1 MSESKSMLSLFQ
13 GLLTGLEE
21 DDKIQEFRVVPEK
34 PSIPQ
39 EAPEMPAPVA
49 AFPNPDNFNL
59 TPPEPVVLGQAA
71 QGLPPE
77 PYKLPPVPKY
87 QVELNAPPVVR
98 GKDQSRFDED
108 VATISRNANTRVLY
122 DQAVQ
127 PLASG
132 GLPTK
137 GSMKS
142 KSILGGGLLNRAS
155 GYFTDTPEQE
165 SQRELTVKV
174 REYFDRDDVRGRIE
188 ADPKALA
195 MLQRDPIGYYQSLT
209 NGTVNEYAKEQPFVL
224 ESEVPAIGR
233 QVPNVVAEE
242 VPNVVA
248 KEVPNAVVEEVP
260 NVVVEEVPE
269 VAKQEVPK
277 PTLKDNNI
285 SAVTAQDAADS
296 AEVIAPEVKTVLDDE
311 IDVVLGNEGFA
322 RLMPGE
328 DAGGDLVAEDLD
340 GNITAPDKGF
350 FKKLFDGVGG
360 FLSEQ
365 MEDPAVRKT
374 IFAYVASRIAG
385 YDGVTLAAGVLE
397 NEWKKK
403 SALLLREQDLADKA
417 ADRAIV
423 VADRKLERE
432 QTLEDKDADRVFE
445 QGKLLLEK
453 NAEVLKGLQP
463 DFSKPITM
471 YNPKTRTNQTGSL
484 SSDGTQFYPSNGSAP
499 QTVKSLLS
507 QGFKRGKGDT
517 VKEQRQGLLDLSKTT
532 VSNIRTGIV
541 DQLNASEMKGV
552 DKESIIK
559 SINNATNPNVIRQ
572 AVGGFTSRF
581 GPSVDYENMDVTNMF
596 ERGLGNYM
604 QAVQEGRAT
613 GSKDLEGYLD
623 FELVK
628 FDITKGKGIP
638 SEYWEITNNPN
649 QEIGLNTW
657 SPANNKV
664 KRMLKDINNSKG
676 KKVGSPE
683 VYKQLQLIFKAK
695 SNLSQTDKGNPFLS
709 YWQGVSKTS
718 ANDPA
723 LAASPF
729 VHFINS
735 IGNPDIDSQYAPQNI
750 QGVTSQILKKLNK

>member
-21 DDKIQEFRVVPEK
+21 DDKIKEVLVVPEK

-39 EAPEMPAPVA
+39 EVLKDIYAPQSPLDFIESSGAIASINNPTPLVVPEVGGPMMRPAVP
-49 AFPNPDNFNL
+49 
-59 TPPEPVVLGQAA
+59 
-71 QGLPPE
+71 LPPITDKE
-77 PYKLPPVPKY
+77 IVANKKDDR
-87 QVELNAPPVVR
+87 QQARNAHDIGELNPFRASNFEGR
-98 GKDQSRFDED
+98 QELKFKEEAKAAEEREKLRME
-108 VATISRNANTRVLY
+108 AE
-122 DQAVQ
+122 
-127 PLASG
+127 ASG
-132 GLPTK
+132 
-137 GSMKS
+137 
-142 KSILGGGLLNRAS
+142 
-155 GYFTDTPEQE
+155 Q
-165 SQRELTVKV
+165 
-174 REYFDRDDVRGRIE
+174 
-188 ADPKALA
+188 
-195 MLQRDPIGYYQSLT
+195 
-209 NGTVNEYAKEQPFVL
+209 
-224 ESEVPAIGR
+224 EVPR
-233 QVPNVVAEE
+233 QSTPYSQQLQDRNTLLERERPSSVPEVAKQE

-248 KEVPNAVVEEVP
+248 KEVPEVAK
-260 NVVVEEVPE
+260 EVPE
-269 VAKQEVPK
+269 VAKQEVPEVAKEVPK
-277 PTLKDNNI
+277 PTPKDNNI

-296 AEVIAPEVKTVLDDE
+296 AEVIDPEVKTALDDE

-340 GNITAPDKGF
+340 GNITTPDKGF

-403 SALLLREQDLADKA
+403 SALLLREQGL
-417 ADRAIV
+417 ADRA
-423 VADRKLERE
+423 LERT
-432 QTLEDKDADRVFE
+432 QDLDDKEKERAFDRA
-445 QGKLLLEK
+445 QLLLEK

-463 DFSKPITM
+463 DLSKPSTM
-471 YNPKTRTNQTGSL
+471 YNSKTRTNQTGSF
-484 SSDGTQFYPSNGSAP
+484 SVDGTQFYPSNGSRP
-499 QTVKSLLS
+499 QSVQSLLS
-507 QGFKRGKGDT
+507 QGFKRGEGET
-517 VKEQRQGLLDLSKTT
+517 VKDQRKSLLDLSRAT
-532 VSNIRTGIV
+532 VSDIRSGIV
-541 DQLNASEMKGV
+541 DRLNTSDMEGAA
-552 DKESIIK
+552 KENIIN
-559 SINNATNPNVIRQ
+559 SINNATKPNVIRQ

-581 GPSVDYENMDVTNMF
+581 GPAVDYENMDVTNMF

-604 QAVQEGRAT
+604 QAVEEGRAT

-628 FDITKGKGIP
+628 YDITEGKGIP
-638 SEYWEITNNPN
+638 SEYWEITENPN

-664 KRMLKDINNSKG
+664 KRMLKNINNSKG

-750 QGVTSQILKKLNK
+750 TGVTAQILKKLNK

>member
-1 MSESKSMLSLFQ
+1 MLSLFQ

-21 DDKIQEFRVVPEK
+21 DDKIKEFRVVPEK

-39 EAPEMPAPVA
+39 EAPVA
-49 AFPNPDNFNL
+49 AFPNPDNFKL
-59 TPPEPVVLGQAA
+59 TPPVPQPAGYFDGITPQ
-71 QGLPPE
+71 
-77 PYKLPPVPKY
+77 VPKDIY
-87 QVELNAPPVVR
+87 APQSPLDFIESSGAIASINNPNPLVAPEVEVPMMRPAVPLLPLTD
-98 GKDQSRFDED
+98 KEI
-108 VATISRNANTRVLY
+108 VANKKYDRQQARNANDIGELNPFRASNFEGKQELRWKEE
-122 DQAVQ
+122 
-127 PLASG
+127 ASG
-132 GLPTK
+132 KVPLQSTPY
-137 GSMKS
+137 SPQ
-142 KSILGGGLLNRAS
+142 LQDRNPLLEREIPS
-155 GYFTDTPEQE
+155 SVPE
-165 SQRELTVKV
+165 V
-174 REYFDRDDVRGRIE
+174 
-188 ADPKALA
+188 
-195 MLQRDPIGYYQSLT
+195 
-209 NGTVNEYAKEQPFVL
+209 AK
-224 ESEVPAIGR
+224 
-233 QVPNVVAEE
+233 E

-248 KEVPNAVVEEVP
+248 KEVPNVVAKEVP
-260 NVVVEEVPE
+260 NVAAREVPE
-269 VAKQEVPK
+269 VAKEVPK
-277 PTLKDNNI
+277 PTPKDNNI

-296 AEVIAPEVKTVLDDE
+296 AEVIDPEVKTVLDDE

-340 GNITAPDKGF
+340 GNITTPDKGF

-403 SALLLREQDLADKA
+403 SALLLREQGLEDKA
-417 ADRAIV
+417 AARAIV
-423 VADRKLERE
+423 VADRDFDRE
-432 QTLEDKDADRVFE
+432 QTVSDRDLKREQDVADRDEERAFALDQLVI
-445 QGKLLLEK
+445 EK
-453 NAEVLKGLQP
+453 NAEALKGLQP
-463 DFSKPITM
+463 DLSKVSTM
-471 YNPKTRTNQTGSL
+471 YNPETRTNQTGSL
-484 SSDGTQFYPSNGSAP
+484 SVDGTRFYPSNGSNP
-499 QTVKSLLS
+499 QSVQSLLS
-507 QGFKRGKGDT
+507 QGFKRGKGQT
-517 VKEQRQGLLDLSKTT
+517 VKDQRQSLLDLSKTT

-541 DQLNASEMKGV
+541 DQLNASEMKGA

-750 QGVTSQILKKLNK
+750 KGVTSQILKKLNK

>member
-1 MSESKSMLSLFQ
+1 MLSLFQ

-21 DDKIQEFRVVPEK
+21 DDKIKEVLVVPEK

-39 EAPEMPAPVA
+39 EVLKDIYAPQSPLDFIESSGAIASINNPTPLVVPEVGGPMMRPAVP
-49 AFPNPDNFNL
+49 
-59 TPPEPVVLGQAA
+59 
-71 QGLPPE
+71 LPPITDKE
-77 PYKLPPVPKY
+77 IVANKKDDR
-87 QVELNAPPVVR
+87 QQARNAHDIGELNPFRASDFEGR
-98 GKDQSRFDED
+98 QELKFKEEAKAAEEREKLRME
-108 VATISRNANTRVLY
+108 AE
-122 DQAVQ
+122 
-127 PLASG
+127 ASG
-132 GLPTK
+132 
-137 GSMKS
+137 
-142 KSILGGGLLNRAS
+142 
-155 GYFTDTPEQE
+155 Q
-165 SQRELTVKV
+165 
-174 REYFDRDDVRGRIE
+174 
-188 ADPKALA
+188 
-195 MLQRDPIGYYQSLT
+195 
-209 NGTVNEYAKEQPFVL
+209 
-224 ESEVPAIGR
+224 EVPR
-233 QVPNVVAEE
+233 QSTPYSQQLQDRNTLLERERPSSVPEVAKQE

-248 KEVPNAVVEEVP
+248 KEVPEVAK
-260 NVVVEEVPE
+260 EVPE
-269 VAKQEVPK
+269 VAKQEVPEVAKEVPK
-277 PTLKDNNI
+277 PTPKDNNI

-296 AEVIAPEVKTVLDDE
+296 AEVIDPEVKTALDDE

-340 GNITAPDKGF
+340 GNITTPDKGF

-403 SALLLREQDLADKA
+403 SALLLREQGL
-417 ADRAIV
+417 ADRA
-423 VADRKLERE
+423 LERT
-432 QTLEDKDADRVFE
+432 QDLDDKEKERAFDRA
-445 QGKLLLEK
+445 QLLLEK

-463 DFSKPITM
+463 DLSKPSTM
-471 YNPKTRTNQTGSL
+471 YNSKTRTNQTGSF
-484 SSDGTQFYPSNGSAP
+484 SVDGTQFYPSNGSRP
-499 QTVKSLLS
+499 QSVQSLLS
-507 QGFKRGKGDT
+507 QGFKRGEGET
-517 VKEQRQGLLDLSKTT
+517 VKDQRKSLLDLSRAT
-532 VSNIRTGIV
+532 VSDIRSGIV
-541 DQLNASEMKGV
+541 DRLNTSDMEGAA
-552 DKESIIK
+552 KESIIN

-581 GPSVDYENMDVTNMF
+581 GPAVDYENMDVTNMF

-604 QAVQEGRAT
+604 QAVEEGRAT

-628 FDITKGKGIP
+628 YDITEGKGIP
-638 SEYWEITNNPN
+638 SEYWEITESPN

-664 KRMLKDINNSKG
+664 KRMLKNINNSKG

-750 QGVTSQILKKLNK
+750 TGVTAQILKKLNK

>member
-1 MSESKSMLSLFQ
+1 MLSLFQ

-21 DDKIQEFRVVPEK
+21 DDKIKEVLVVPEK

-39 EAPEMPAPVA
+39 EVLKDIYAPQSPLDFIESSGAIASINNPTPLVVPEVGGPMMRPAVP
-49 AFPNPDNFNL
+49 
-59 TPPEPVVLGQAA
+59 
-71 QGLPPE
+71 LPPITDKE
-77 PYKLPPVPKY
+77 IVANKKDDR
-87 QVELNAPPVVR
+87 QQARNAHDIGELNPFRASNFEGR
-98 GKDQSRFDED
+98 QELKFKEEAKAAEEREKLRME
-108 VATISRNANTRVLY
+108 AE
-122 DQAVQ
+122 
-127 PLASG
+127 ASG
-132 GLPTK
+132 
-137 GSMKS
+137 
-142 KSILGGGLLNRAS
+142 
-155 GYFTDTPEQE
+155 Q
-165 SQRELTVKV
+165 
-174 REYFDRDDVRGRIE
+174 
-188 ADPKALA
+188 
-195 MLQRDPIGYYQSLT
+195 
-209 NGTVNEYAKEQPFVL
+209 
-224 ESEVPAIGR
+224 EVPR
-233 QVPNVVAEE
+233 QSTPYSQQLQDRNTLLERERPSSVPEVAKQE

-248 KEVPNAVVEEVP
+248 KEVPEVAK
-260 NVVVEEVPE
+260 EVPE
-269 VAKQEVPK
+269 VAKQEVPEVAKEVPK
-277 PTLKDNNI
+277 PTPKDNNI

-296 AEVIAPEVKTVLDDE
+296 AEVIDPEVKTALDDE

-340 GNITAPDKGF
+340 GNITTPDKGF

-403 SALLLREQDLADKA
+403 SALLLREQGL
-417 ADRAIV
+417 ADRA
-423 VADRKLERE
+423 LERT
-432 QTLEDKDADRVFE
+432 QDLDDKEKERAFDRA
-445 QGKLLLEK
+445 QLLLEK

-463 DFSKPITM
+463 DLSKPSTM
-471 YNPKTRTNQTGSL
+471 YNSKTRTNQTGSF
-484 SSDGTQFYPSNGSAP
+484 SVDGTQFYPSNGSRP
-499 QTVKSLLS
+499 QSVQSLLS
-507 QGFKRGKGDT
+507 QGFKRGEGET
-517 VKEQRQGLLDLSKTT
+517 VKDQRKSLLDLSRAT
-532 VSNIRTGIV
+532 VSDIRSGIV
-541 DQLNASEMKGV
+541 DRLNTSDMEGAA
-552 DKESIIK
+552 KESIIN

-581 GPSVDYENMDVTNMF
+581 GPAVDYENMDVTNMF

-604 QAVQEGRAT
+604 QAVEEGRAT

-628 FDITKGKGIP
+628 YDITEGKGIP
-638 SEYWEITNNPN
+638 SEYWEITESPN

-664 KRMLKDINNSKG
+664 KRMLKNINNSKG

-750 QGVTSQILKKLNK
+750 TGVTAQILKKLNK

>member
-1 MSESKSMLSLFQ
+1 MLSLFQ

-21 DDKIQEFRVVPEK
+21 DDKIKEFRVVPEK

-39 EAPEMPAPVA
+39 EAPVA
-49 AFPNPDNFNL
+49 AFPNPDSFNL
-59 TPPEPVVLGQAA
+59 TPLEPVVLGQAS

-98 GKDQSRFDED
+98 GEDQSRFDED
-108 VATISRNANTRVLY
+108 VATTSRNVNTRVLY

-195 MLQRDPIGYYQSLT
+195 LLQRDPIGYYQSLT
-209 NGTVNEYAKEQPFVL
+209 NGTVNEVAKEQPFVL
-224 ESEVPAIGR
+224 EPEVPAIER
-233 QVPNVVAEE
+233 QVPNVVAKE

-248 KEVPNAVVEEVP
+248 KEVP
-260 NVVVEEVPE
+260 E
-269 VAKQEVPK
+269 VAKEVPK
-277 PTLKDNNI
+277 PTPKDNNI
-285 SAVTAQDAADS
+285 SVVTAQDAADS

-340 GNITAPDKGF
+340 GNITTPDKGF

-403 SALLLREQDLADKA
+403 SALLLREQGIADKA

-423 VADRKLERE
+423 VADRDLKRE
-432 QTLEDKDADRVFE
+432 QTVSDRDLKREQDLEDKDKERAFE
-445 QGKLLLEK
+445 RDQLVIEK
-453 NAEVLKGLQP
+453 NAEVLENLQP
-463 DFSKPITM
+463 DFSKPSTM
-471 YNPKTRTNQTGSL
+471 YNPKTRTNQTGSF
-484 SSDGTQFYPSNGSAP
+484 SVDGTQFYPSNGSAP
-499 QTVKSLLS
+499 QSVQSLLS
-507 QGFKRGKGDT
+507 QGFKRGKGET
-517 VKEQRQGLLDLSKTT
+517 VKEQRQSLLDLSKTT

-541 DQLNASEMKGV
+541 DQLDASEMKGA

-559 SINNATNPNVIRQ
+559 GINNATNPNVIRQ

>member
-1 MSESKSMLSLFQ
+1 MSESKSIVSLFQ
-13 GLLTGLEE
+13 GLLAGLEE
-21 DDKIQEFRVVPEK
+21 DDKIKEVLVVPEK

-39 EAPEMPAPVA
+39 EVLKDIYAPQSPLDFIESSGAIASINNPTPLVVPEVGGPMMRPAVP
-49 AFPNPDNFNL
+49 
-59 TPPEPVVLGQAA
+59 
-71 QGLPPE
+71 LPPITDKE
-77 PYKLPPVPKY
+77 IVANK
-87 QVELNAPPVVR
+87 
-98 GKDQSRFDED
+98 KDDRQQD
-108 VATISRNANTRVLY
+108 RNANDIGELNPFRASNFEGRQELKFKEE
-122 DQAVQ
+122 AKAAEEREK
-127 PLASG
+127 LRMEAEASG
-132 GLPTK
+132 
-137 GSMKS
+137 
-142 KSILGGGLLNRAS
+142 
-155 GYFTDTPEQE
+155 Q
-165 SQRELTVKV
+165 
-174 REYFDRDDVRGRIE
+174 
-188 ADPKALA
+188 
-195 MLQRDPIGYYQSLT
+195 
-209 NGTVNEYAKEQPFVL
+209 
-224 ESEVPAIGR
+224 EVPR
-233 QVPNVVAEE
+233 QSTPYSQQLQDRNTLLERERPSSVPEVAKQE

-248 KEVPNAVVEEVP
+248 KEVPEVAK
-260 NVVVEEVPE
+260 EVPE
-269 VAKQEVPK
+269 VAKEVPEVAKEVPK
-277 PTLKDNNI
+277 PTPKGNNI

-296 AEVIAPEVKTVLDDE
+296 AEVIDPEVKTVLDDE

-403 SALLLREQDLADKA
+403 SALLLREQGLEDKA

-423 VADRKLERE
+423 VSDRDLKRTQTVSDKAADR
-432 QTLEDKDADRVFE
+432 AFDRD
-445 QGKLLLEK
+445 QLLIEK
-453 NAEVLKGLQP
+453 NAEALKGLQP
-463 DFSKPITM
+463 DFSKPSTM
-471 YNPKTRTNQTGSL
+471 YNPETRTNQTGSF
-484 SSDGTQFYPSNGSAP
+484 SVDGTQFYSSNGSRP
-499 QTVKSLLS
+499 QSVQSLLS
-507 QGFKRGKGDT
+507 QGFKRGKGPT
-517 VKEQRQGLLDLSKTT
+517 VKDQRQSLLDLSKTT
-532 VSNIRTGIV
+532 VSDIRSGLVDRLNTSDMEGAAKENII
-541 DQLNASEMKGV
+541 N
-552 DKESIIK
+552 

-581 GPSVDYENMDVTNMF
+581 GTAVDYENMDVTNMF

-604 QAVQEGRAT
+604 QAVEEGRAT

-628 FDITKGKGIP
+628 YDITEGKGIP
-638 SEYWEITNNPN
+638 SEYWEITENPN

-750 QGVTSQILKKLNK
+750 TGVTAQILKKLNK